1 MPIGFVRDDPAFSRV
16 LYVTAA
22 ENDQWFIPTTGRGD
36 NANSGTMAQRL
47 TQCQNMVGTITND
60 DGDEVQLGQAVQAD
74 TLADW

>member
-1 MPIGFVRDDPAFSRV
+1 MPLGFTRTPAFSNV

-36 NANSGTMAQRL
+36 NPNSGTMAQRL
-47 TQCQNMVGTITND
+47 DQCETMLGT
-60 DGDEVQLGQAVQAD
+60 DGDDNQIGKAVQAD

>member
-1 MPIGFVRDDPAFSRV
+1 MARTPAFSNV

-36 NANSGTMAQRL
+36 NPNSGTMAQRL
-47 TQCQNMVGTITND
+47 DQCETMLGTD
-60 DGDEVQLGQAVQAD
+60 DEDNQIGKAVQAD